1 MIARYRHPFLS
12 GLWPQLAS
20 QLASQF
26 AHVVLGLLLVVG
38 FACRPAQAA
47 DALNGKSLYLNGPVS
62 GGASCASCHGP
73 SPANNVNGILA
84 AANNPG
90 VISSAFAQNLGG
102 MGSLFNGKFS
112 ASELADLAAFI
123 GDPTVTAAPAASLAP
138 ASLTFS
144 STSIGQTGAVLT
156 ATLTNTGSAA
166 LNIGTITLV
175 GVDAG
180 DFLLSG
186 GSCNAGAALAPGA
199 ACSVGAAFRPTAAGV
214 RAATISVTHNA
225 TGGVS
230 TVSLSGTGN
239 ATPQPTIAL
248 SASSI
253 NFGTLVTG
261 TPSAPQT
268 LNVSNSGQAPL
279 AFSAISVGGANAGI
293 FTLGGSCTTSTPV
306 AAGAGCTVTVL
317 AAPTGAGAFSASLT
331 LASNASN
338 GNAVVGLSGS
348 AAAPA
353 PALTATPS
361 VIAFGSQTIGAAA
374 ATQNVTLANSG
385 NVALALTS
393 ITVSGSAS
401 VTLGANNC
409 GASLATGASCIV
421 PVLFAPTAAGNVSA
435 TLSVASNA
443 APLQVAISGSGT
455 TQAVGTPVLSEAG
468 PLIFADTQVG
478 ASSAIHTTTF
488 SNAGNAALKIATLTL
503 SGSQPGDFVVGG
515 SCAAGAT
522 ISPSASCTITTSF
535 KPTAAGAR
543 SADLMIVTD
552 GGAQF
557 HLALSGNGVAVVA
570 SVPSLAINPQSFDFG
585 AAAVGGA
592 APTKRFTLTN
602 SGTAALT
609 LTGATFS
616 GPFAA
621 VADSTGCAAFP
632 FTLAPGASCDLVV
645 SYTPASA
652 GGANGNVVI
661 QSDSAA
667 NWTIALSGSGNVA
680 ASSAQPSNQG
690 GGGCSA
696 ARGGNDPVLVLLV
709 ALALVVIGWRRRQA
723 KRNKLLDKEK
733 P

>member
-1 MIARYRHPFLS
+1 MTAPNKHPSLS
-12 GLWPQLAS
+12 GLWPQWAS
-20 QLASQF
+20 QLTY
-26 AHVVLGLLLVVG
+26 VLLGLLLGVG
-38 FACRPAQAA
+38 LAGRPALAA
-47 DALNGKSLYLNGPVS
+47 DALNGKSLFLNGPVS

-102 MGSLFNGKFS
+102 MGTLFNGKFS

-123 GDPTVTAAPAASLAP
+123 GDPSVTAAPAASLTP
-138 ASLTFS
+138 DSLTFS
-144 STSIGQTGAVLT
+144 STNIGQTSAALT
-156 ATLTNTGSAA
+156 ATLTNTGSAT
-166 LNIGTITLV
+166 LNVGTITLA
-175 GVDAG
+175 GAAAG
-180 DFLLSG
+180 DFVLSG
-186 GSCNAGAALAPGA
+186 GGCNPGGTLAPGA
-199 ACSVGAAFRPTAAGV
+199 GCSVGAAFRPTAAGV
-214 RAATISVTHNA
+214 RTATINVTHNA
-225 TGGVS
+225 TGGIS

-239 ATPQPTIAL
+239 ATPQPTVAL
-248 SASSI
+248 SASGI
-253 NFGTLVTG
+253 NFGALLAG
-261 TPSAPQT
+261 TPSAAQT

-279 AFSAISVGGANAGI
+279 TFSAIGVGGTNAGI
-293 FTLGGSCTTSTPV
+293 FTLGGSCAVVTPV
-306 AAGAGCTVTVL
+306 APGASCSVTVL
-317 AAPTGAGAFSASLT
+317 ATPTAAGAFSASLT

-338 GNAVVGLSGS
+338 GSAVVGLSGS

-353 PALTATPS
+353 PALAATPS
-361 VIAFGSQTIGAAA
+361 IIVFGSQTIATAAA
-374 ATQNVTLANSG
+374 MQNVTLANSG
-385 NVALALTS
+385 NVALDLTS
-393 ITVSGSAS
+393 ITVSGAAS

-409 GASLATGASCIV
+409 GANLAPGASCVV
-421 PVLFAPTAAGNVSA
+421 PVLFAPTVAGSVSA

-443 APLQVAISGSGT
+443 APLQVNISGSGT

-468 PLIFADTQVG
+468 PLTYADTQVG

-488 SNAGNAALKIATLTL
+488 SNAGNAALKITTLTL
-503 SGSQPGDFVVGG
+503 SGSQPGDFVIGG

-522 ISPSASCTITTSF
+522 ISPAASCTIATSF

-543 SADLMIVTD
+543 GADLMLVTD

-557 HLALSGNGVAVVA
+557 HLALSGNGIAVVA

-585 AAAVGGA
+585 TAIVGGS

-609 LTGATFS
+609 LTGAAFS
-616 GPFAA
+616 GPFVA

-652 GGANGNVVI
+652 GGNVVL
-661 QSDSAA
+661 QSDGTA
-667 NWTIALSGSGNVA
+667 NWSIALSGTGGAASTGG

-709 ALALVVIGWRRRQA
+709 ALSLLVIGWRRRTA
-723 KRNKLLDKEK
+723 KRNKLFDKEQA
-733 P
+733 

>member
-1 MIARYRHPFLS
+1 MTAPLRHPSLS
-12 GLWPQLAS
+12 GLWPQLIS
-20 QLASQF
+20 QLTSQLTYL
-26 AHVVLGLLLVVG
+26 VLGLLLG
-38 FACRPAQAA
+38 LGLAGRPALAA
-47 DALNGKSLYLNGPVS
+47 DALNGKSLFLNGPVS

-84 AANNPG
+84 AANNPS

-102 MGSLFNGKFS
+102 MGFLFNGKFS
-112 ASELADLAAFI
+112 TSELADLAAFI
-123 GDPTVTAAPAASLAP
+123 GDPTVTAVPAASLAP

-144 STSIGQTGAVLT
+144 STSIGQTSAALT
-156 ATLTNTGSAA
+156 ATLTNTGSAT
-166 LNIGTITLV
+166 LNVGTITL
-175 GVDAG
+175 GGAAAG

-186 GSCNAGAALAPGA
+186 GSCNAGGTLAPSAG
-199 ACSVGAAFRPTAAGV
+199 CTVGAAFRPTAAGV

-248 SASSI
+248 SASGI
-253 NFGTLVTG
+253 NFGAPVAN

-268 LNVSNSGQAPL
+268 LGVSNSGQAPL
-279 AFSAISVGGANAGI
+279 VFSAISVGGANAGI
-293 FTLGGSCTTSTPV
+293 FTLGGTCTTQTPV
-306 AAGAGCTVTVL
+306 APGTSCTVTVQ
-317 AAPTGAGAFSASLT
+317 AAPSAAGAFSASLT
-331 LASNASN
+331 LASNAAN

-361 VIAFGSQTIGAAA
+361 IIAFGSQTVGAAA
-374 ATQNVTLANSG
+374 VTQNVTLANSG
-385 NVALALTS
+385 NVALNLTAVA
-393 ITVSGSAS
+393 VSGSAS
-401 VTLGANNC
+401 VTIGANNC
-409 GASLATGASCIV
+409 GASLATGASCVV
-421 PVLFAPTAAGNVSA
+421 PVLFAPTAAGGVGA
-435 TLSVASNA
+435 TLSIVSNA
-443 APLQVAISGSGT
+443 APLQVSISGSGT
-455 TQAVGTPVLSEAG
+455 AQAVGAPVLSETG
-468 PLIFADTQVG
+468 PLIYADTQVG

-488 SNAGNAALKIATLTL
+488 SNAGSVALKIATLTL
-503 SGSQPGDFVVGG
+503 SGGQPGDFVVAG

-522 ISPSASCTITTSF
+522 LSPAASCTIATSF

-543 SADLMIVTD
+543 SADLMLVTD

-557 HLALSGNGVAVVA
+557 HLALSGNGIAVVA

-585 AAAVGGA
+585 AAVVGGT

-602 SGTAALT
+602 SGTAVLT
-609 LTGATFS
+609 LTSAAFS

-645 SYTPASA
+645 AYTPAGA
-652 GGANGNVVI
+652 GNASGNVVI
-661 QSDSAA
+661 QSDGAA
-667 NWTIALSGSGNVA
+667 NWTIALAGSGSV
-680 ASSAQPSNQG
+680 ASSAAQPSNQG

-696 ARGGNDPVLVLLV
+696 ARGGNDPVLALLV
-709 ALALVVIGWRRRQA
+709 ALSLVVIGWRRRKA
-723 KRNKLLDKEK
+723 KRNELLDQEQ